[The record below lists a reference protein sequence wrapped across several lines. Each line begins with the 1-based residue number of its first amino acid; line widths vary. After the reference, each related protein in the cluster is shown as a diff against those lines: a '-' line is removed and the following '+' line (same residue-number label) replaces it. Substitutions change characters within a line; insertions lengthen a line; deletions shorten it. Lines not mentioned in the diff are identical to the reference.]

1 MKSDHQAILVGRE
14 CFSPGLFSV
23 TFEAGDLASRVV
35 PGQFAMLEI
44 PERIRPYLR
53 RAYSV
58 ADANPARGTVEFLV
72 KTVGP
77 GTRALE
83 ELTDRSAV
91 RLLAPLGN
99 GFSNTDLK
107 AGCSVAI
114 VGGGI
119 GAAPFPLLLRKL
131 SAASVASDLFL
142 GGRRAADL
150 AFRSRFSGA
159 GAASTHLATEDG
171 SLGHKG
177 FVTEIFREAARRKKY
192 DRVFACGPMPM
203 FAALAPI
210 VHELGLQAEFST
222 EADMGCGFGVC
233 LGCVIPGAEKP
244 FIVSCTEGPILPP
257 ERIAWERL
265 RP

>member
-1 MKSDHQAILVGRE
+1 VKSDHQAILVGRE

-23 TFEAGDLASRVV
+23 TFEARDLASRVV
-35 PGQFAMLEI
+35 PGQFAMVEI
-44 PERIRPYLR
+44 PERSRPYLR

-58 ADANPARGTVEFLV
+58 ADADSGRGTVEFLV

-99 GFSNTDLK
+99 GFSIADLNP
-107 AGCSVAI
+107 GSSVAI
-114 VGGGI
+114 VAGGI

-150 AFRSRFSGA
+150 AFRIRFAGASGA
-159 GAASTHLATEDG
+159 SSAHLATEDG
-171 SLGHKG
+171 SLGQKG
-177 FVTEIFREAARRKKY
+177 FVTKIFYEAARRKKY

-210 VHELGLQAEFST
+210 VRELGLQAEFST

-257 ERIAWERL
+257 EKIAWDRL
-265 RP
+265 R